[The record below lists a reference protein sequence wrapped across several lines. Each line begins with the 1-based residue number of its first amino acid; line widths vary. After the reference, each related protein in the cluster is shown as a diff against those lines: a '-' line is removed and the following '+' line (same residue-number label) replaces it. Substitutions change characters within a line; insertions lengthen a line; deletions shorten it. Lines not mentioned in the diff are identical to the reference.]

1 MFSMTMTPGSEDRW
15 FHPLIARSNSR
26 LHRRRLFALAS
37 TGIATAVAAPT
48 LTLVSAQTPEASPAS
63 DLAHLATGD
72 EDALAL
78 LRQAAQTMSD
88 LDTFTFE
95 LETIQGESTIL
106 EGFTLEAIT
115 GAIRRPYDF
124 TATVSVGVPFGTID
138 LTAVGTEGKAW
149 IQNPLD
155 DGAWV
160 DLADAADVIA
170 LVNPDRLIL
179 SSIGVIQDAHIQD
192 TEQVGGVETTRI
204 AGTIDFAEA
213 ADQLGGGDIELPPEV
228 SQSPIPVL
236 IWIDPEHR
244 VVEIEIE
251 GPILTS
257 ESDDVIRSVTFA
269 DFNEPVEIEVPDV

>member
-1 MFSMTMTPGSEDRW
+1 MTMTSGPEERW
-15 FHPLIARSNSR
+15 FHPLIARSDSR
-26 LHRRRLFALAS
+26 LHRRRLFALAG

-63 DLAHLATGD
+63 DLADLATGD

-78 LRQAAQTMSD
+78 LRQAAQTMAD

-106 EGFTLEAIT
+106 EGFTLESIT
-115 GAIRRPYDF
+115 GAIRRPFDF

-138 LTAVGTEGKAW
+138 LNAVGTEGKAW

-179 SSIGVIQDAHIQD
+179 SSIGVIQDARIQD

-204 AGTIDFAEA
+204 AGTIDFAQA